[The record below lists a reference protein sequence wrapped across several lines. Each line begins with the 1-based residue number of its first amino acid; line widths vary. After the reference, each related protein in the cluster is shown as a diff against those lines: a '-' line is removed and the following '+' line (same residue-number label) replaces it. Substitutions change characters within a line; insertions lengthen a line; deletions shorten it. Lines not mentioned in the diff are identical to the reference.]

1 MNEFKPELKTT
12 TSSFISHTVSLSQVS
27 TLLCALS
34 SIIVY
39 VQAKPMTS
47 AYAPIALEDQAPKP
61 YSFQYGVKDDY
72 AKTNFAHTESQDA
85 QVSFWD
91 SQLRITLY
99 FFRVRWREPMWLLFL
114 MEESRQPPTLLIISM
129 VTLPMSLS
137 KESPYIL
144 QRRGLLLNC
153 YTFGDFV
160 KS

>member
-12 TSSFISHTVSLSQVS
+12 TSSFIISQTVSFSQVS
-27 TLLCALS
+27 TLLCVLS

-85 QVSFWD
+85 QV
-91 SQLRITLY
+91 
-99 FFRVRWREPMWLLFL
+99 
-114 MEESRQPPTLLIISM
+114 
-129 VTLPMSLS
+129 
-137 KESPYIL
+137 
-144 QRRGLLLNC
+144 
-153 YTFGDFV
+153 TF
-160 KS
+160 